1 VLPAYAAALRLT
13 AYAAELGL
21 TVAELRQAVRLSTGS
36 TPQEVILP
44 TRPNVAKALLAET
57 DLPVAAIAR
66 EVGLLVLREAGG
78 AVGYDDPAY
87 FSRLFTA
94 RVGQP
99 PRTFRRIGSP
109 REPISSF
116 RRRPGAGAV

>member
-21 TVAELRQAVRLSTGS
+21 TVAELREAVRLSTGS
-36 TPQEVILP
+36 TPQEVILT
-44 TRPNVAKALLAET
+44 TRLNVAKSLLAET

-66 EVGLLVLREAGG
+66 EVG
-78 AVGYDDPAY
+78 YDDPAY
-87 FSRLFTA
+87 FRRLFTA